1 MLRVGAEN
9 VGAAEIERV
18 IQTVPGVFEVAVVAM
33 PHEFLSEVPAAFVI
47 PASGAP
53 DELVERILAACRAQ
67 LADFKVPREVILVPE
82 LPRSTLNKVSKK
94 DLRARFVAPSSSQ

>member
-9 VGAAEIERV
+9 VAAAEIERV
-18 IQTVPGVFEVAVVAM
+18 IQTVPGVFEVAVVAK

-47 PASGAP
+47 PLSGAP
-53 DELVERILAACRAQ
+53 DDLAERILGACREQ
-67 LADFKVPREVILVPE
+67 LADFKVPSEVILVSE

-94 DLRARFVAPSSSQ
+94 DLRARFAAPSASK